1 MGVRLASAGEG
12 AVGGGVGEDRAA
24 GADGVVIAAMLLAA
38 VTVTGAPAE
47 KPPAAGTLCVE
58 SAPCVATEHRRLSI
72 APSSESRHFVWTA
85 DDRAVVAVG
94 SIAPGEREVVLDGG
108 VSRPLH
114 IRTPAR
120 KELAFELASPRE
132 SWRWTV
138 TNAPPAIRLIH
149 PPCDDC
155 VLTVEAEGFRRFAK
169 PLRETVD
176 VVLLALPVL
185 RGRVIDRKNAAPLPG
200 ATISVDGSL
209 LAKAGANGAFEARI
223 AGPWPHSIDVAYPGR
238 APLRVELP
246 RVAADTELPPIALAA
261 GGTLRATIA
270 PPVAQQLTW
279 ELRDPKSH
287 ALVRQGT
294 IAPSATQVTVDGI
307 GEGAHSFV
315 IRGDRPLQQVATKI
329 EIRNES
335 VTEIP
340 IAIEPAALDLEVT
353 RGTAPLPGAKLR
365 IGAADDGWYGEIV
378 VDKEGLAK
386 EELWQRGGLYA
397 IVFNGSAT
405 MDIVFSDADAD
416 HVTWRIAMPDKRV
429 AGRVVDAATGAPVRD
444 AAVNLDTHR
453 PNDTSMRSTQTD
465 QDGQYSF
472 EAIGAGTHE
481 LRVSHRGYTTV
492 ERIPVTVG
500 ESDGTYKSADVRLRS
515 DADGR
520 MLVVSDERDLPV
532 ADALVILG
540 DGQGLRE
547 VALTAIDGTCT
558 IPVAADGGGVVFV
571 IPRSGSFGFLRI
583 MPQRDG
589 ETTIP
594 MRVRNATAA
603 IEVDAKDGDGKPLA
617 NVLLMARVNGMML
630 PPEVIDTL
638 RRVQGVSFLTDA
650 NGHARLNG
658 MPPGVYELWA
668 ITGRDQMAAVQS
680 MAPPPPAASL
690 EVLSGRYGITIE
702 FAAK

>member
-1 MGVRLASAGEG
+1 MGLRLPSAGEG
-12 AVGGGVGEDRAA
+12 ALGGGVGEDRAA
-24 GADGVVIAAMLLAA
+24 GADSFVIAAILIAA
-38 VTVTGAPAE
+38 VAVTGAPAE
-47 KPPAAGTLCVE
+47 KPLAAGTLCIDKT
-58 SAPCVATEHRRLSI
+58 PCTATEGRRPRI
-72 APSSESRHFVWTA
+72 VAAPESRRFVWTS
-85 DDRAVVAVG
+85 DDHAVVAVG
-94 SIAPGEREVVLDGG
+94 SIAPDEREVVLDGG

-114 IRTPAR
+114 IRTLAR
-120 KELAFELASPRE
+120 KELAFELASPQQ

-138 TNAPPAIRLIH
+138 TNAPPSIRLIH
-149 PPCDDC
+149 PACDDC

-185 RGRVIDRKNAAPLPG
+185 RGRVIDRTNAAPLPG

-209 LAKAGANGAFEARI
+209 LAKAGANGMFEARI
-223 AGPWPHSIDVAYPGR
+223 EGEWPRSIDVAYPGR

-246 RVAADTELPPIALAA
+246 RMAADTELPPIALAA

-294 IAPSATQVTVDGI
+294 IAPSAVQVTVDGI

-335 VTEIP
+335 VTEIA

-353 RGTAPLPGAKLR
+353 RGTSPLPGAKLR
-365 IGAADDGWYGEIV
+365 IGRSDDGWYGEIV
-378 VDKEGLAK
+378 VDKDGLAK

-397 IVFNGSAT
+397 IVINGSVT
-405 MDIVFSDADAD
+405 LDIVFSEANAD
-416 HVTWRIAMPDKRV
+416 HVTWRMAMPDKRV
-429 AGRVVDAATGAPVRD
+429 AGRVLDAATGTPVGD
-444 AAVNLDTHR
+444 AIVNLDTHR
-453 PNDTSMRSTQTD
+453 PNDTSMRYTRTD

-472 EAIGAGTHE
+472 EAIGTGTHE
-481 LRVSHRGYTTV
+481 LRVAHGGYTTV
-492 ERIPVTVG
+492 EHIPVTVG

-515 DADGR
+515 EADGR
-520 MLVVSDERDLPV
+520 MLVISDERDLPV
-532 ADALVILG
+532 ADALVMLG

-547 VALTAIDGTCT
+547 VARTAIDGTCT
-558 IPVAADGGGVVFV
+558 IPVTAAGSGVVFV
-571 IPRSGSFGFLRI
+571 IPRSGSFGFLRV
-583 MPQRDG
+583 MPQREG

-603 IEVDAKDGDGKPLA
+603 IDVDAKDGEGKPLA
-617 NVLLMARVNGMML
+617 DVLLMARVNGMML

-638 RRVQGVSFLTDA
+638 RRVQGVSFVTDA
-650 NGHARLNG
+650 TGHARLTG

-680 MAPPPPAASL
+680 PAPPPPSASL
-690 EVLSGRYGITIE
+690 EVLSGRYGVTIE
-702 FAAK
+702 FAAR